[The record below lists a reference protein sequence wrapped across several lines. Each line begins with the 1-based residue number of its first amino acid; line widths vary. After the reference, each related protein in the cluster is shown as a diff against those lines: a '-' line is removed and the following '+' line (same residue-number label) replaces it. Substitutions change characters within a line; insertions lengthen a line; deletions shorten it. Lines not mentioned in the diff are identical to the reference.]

1 MKFKELFENDLM
13 TISEV
18 PLHIQELGDVFALV
32 QDVLKKEPLY
42 VVNHNGWK
50 VFTSDGKEYN
60 PLIPNN
66 DPKEVL
72 IAVSKDFQKPEVKY
86 IVN

>member
-1 MKFKELFENDLM
+1 M

-50 VFTSDGKEYN
+50 VFT
-60 PLIPNN
+60 
-66 DPKEVL
+66 
-72 IAVSKDFQKPEVKY
+72 
-86 IVN
+86 